1 MVSVTNENNDT
12 NNDHP
17 PPQILLLMAMILII
31 IIQMIRIR
39 IDDVAIV
46 LVFWFLGQCF
56 LVAIPMHQ
64 YFKIVAVAVKVD
76 VRVPHPSYYFYK
88 QSNTYNIESYT
99 TFDAIYWSG
108 VCVVGNELDGV
119 QQWCYK
125 VQLAIGH
132 RPDFRDSI
140 SIMNEGMNFRVSIR
154 ECGTP
159 CHACQVKSG
168 VRES

>member
-1 MVSVTNENNDT
+1 MPYTGVGYV
-12 NNDHP
+12 
-17 PPQILLLMAMILII
+17 LWAM
-31 IIQMIRIR
+31 
-39 IDDVAIV
+39 
-46 LVFWFLGQCF
+46 
-56 LVAIPMHQ
+56 
-64 YFKIVAVAVKVD
+64 
-76 VRVPHPSYYFYK
+76 
-88 QSNTYNIESYT
+88 N
-99 TFDAIYWSG
+99 
-108 VCVVGNELDGV
+108 LDGV
-119 QQWCYK
+119 QHTTVLVEYVLQS